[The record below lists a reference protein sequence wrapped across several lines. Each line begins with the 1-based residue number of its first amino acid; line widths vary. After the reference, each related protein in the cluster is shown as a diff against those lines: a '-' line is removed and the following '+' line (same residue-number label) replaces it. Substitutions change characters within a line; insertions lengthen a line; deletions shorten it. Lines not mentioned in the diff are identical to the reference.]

1 MLYREEVVKNLTS
14 SFSQTSHKV
23 EEDNQEVKNCNS
35 WQMYLTNAPPSC
47 TSNQERCSIPNT
59 SAAFQDTGI
68 TISRLS
74 GGEPH
79 PFLSATQVDGV
90 FKPTV
95 LHSEMELPGEDHCEE
110 ELTSATSPGAS
121 GQTQPEDQNYPVYPP
136 SVCHSRVPFT
146 SAASRYVSQQ
156 ASVSCVG
163 TTAPVQPLLL
173 TGTFP
178 YNMQELV
185 LKVRVQN
192 PKESDFIEIELDRQ
206 ELTYQDLLRVSCCEL
221 GVNPEQ
227 VEKIRKLPNTLVR
240 KDKDVARLQDFQE
253 LELVVVR
260 SINSAFRNTA
270 ALMEKSCFNTSFQA
284 AKLTY

>member
-1 MLYREEVVKNLTS
+1 MSIVLVLKGIIILVMLYREEVVKNLTS

-95 LHSEMELPGEDHCEE
+95 LHSEMELLGEDHCEE

-178 YNMQELV
+178 YNMQGIEVCPFPLLCQVTCSASQLLSSHFLFQEACHDGIFTHMCDLV
-185 LKVRVQN
+185 GLGHSLLPWSFVFARPLLSLQCI
-192 PKESDFIEIELDRQ
+192 PKLG
-206 ELTYQDLLRVSCCEL
+206 LHTVPLGRVSGL
-221 GVNPEQ
+221 
-227 VEKIRKLPNTLVR
+227 
-240 KDKDVARLQDFQE
+240 
-253 LELVVVR
+253 
-260 SINSAFRNTA
+260 
-270 ALMEKSCFNTSFQA
+270 
-284 AKLTY
+284 